1 MNISLIATIAVLV
14 YVLLTIGIQ
23 LLKAR
28 KRSWLM
34 AVIRI
39 SITVFCALVSIPVT
53 RLVADKLSGLGLELL
68 SPIFGEGL
76 QDFVTRVPAGVE
88 GVRVLASLLASP
100 ILYLLIFL
108 VLRFVLTLAAWIVGL
123 CVPVLRKRTHREIS
137 LPLAAGN
144 GLLFALITLV
154 PLCGYLAISAS
165 LLDTAVEA
173 GIVESL
179 VTESAFAE
187 EVTEEDVQ
195 ALADSLSS
203 HPVVAVVHGTVG
215 RPIFKALTTAELDV
229 SATHGKTV
237 KIDMERELNGL
248 VVTLSRVIDT
258 VESFRKDDYTLEDK
272 QKLYDA
278 ADSLFASE
286 WISITATDTIVA
298 LTESWLN
305 DQPFMG
311 MERPEADATF
321 RPTVNKFLEVLSA
334 ETVETL
340 PEDIHVIL
348 SLVGDLKLYGLFEDG
363 QDYMT
368 LAQRMGQGGL
378 LTHAL
383 DELRESDR
391 LYVIADELEAL
402 SIRLVSSMLG
412 VDKLKDGE
420 YTETMTGIASELTGA
435 LELDEAERDA
445 VVAEAVMGK
454 LAAVGYDVPEDVALK
469 LSHQVMTDLGADG
482 EITGDELTDYLVKY
496 AEQGGDLGDLG
507 DIDIN
512 DFLS

>member
-144 GLLFALITLV
+144 GLLFAMITLV
-154 PLCGYLAISAS
+154 PLCGYLALSAS

-215 RPIFKALTTAELDV
+215 RPIFKALTTA
-229 SATHGKTV
+229 
-237 KIDMERELNGL
+237 
-248 VVTLSRVIDT
+248 
-258 VESFRKDDYTLEDK
+258 
-272 QKLYDA
+272 
-278 ADSLFASE
+278 
-286 WISITATDTIVA
+286 
-298 LTESWLN
+298 
-305 DQPFMG
+305 
-311 MERPEADATF
+311 
-321 RPTVNKFLEVLSA
+321 
-334 ETVETL
+334 
-340 PEDIHVIL
+340 
-348 SLVGDLKLYGLFEDG
+348 
-363 QDYMT
+363 
-368 LAQRMGQGGL
+368 
-378 LTHAL
+378 
-383 DELRESDR
+383 
-391 LYVIADELEAL
+391 
-402 SIRLVSSMLG
+402 
-412 VDKLKDGE
+412 
-420 YTETMTGIASELTGA
+420 
-435 LELDEAERDA
+435 
-445 VVAEAVMGK
+445 
-454 LAAVGYDVPEDVALK
+454 
-469 LSHQVMTDLGADG
+469 
-482 EITGDELTDYLVKY
+482 
-496 AEQGGDLGDLG
+496 
-507 DIDIN
+507 
-512 DFLS
+512 